1 MDLKVGFSKPKAKW
15 KILSPLICWVQKWNA
30 ASHTYLVLWDDATQQ
45 EIVFQAAF
53 PRVCLMTKKE
63 FLQDNEVFEEIP
75 INMKDKVNTTD
86 YMFMEEYVWNMIY
99 STLNKPYSIIQ
110 LFLILWKLAT
120 GRNYKMRRPDAA
132 YICTE
137 IIGKLFV
144 DMGLCS
150 IEEIQTKTV
159 KDIYVLCKYMHRLR
173 RNRE

>member
-15 KILSPLICWVQKWNA
+15 KILSKLICWVQGWDK
-30 ASHTYLVLWDDATQQ
+30 ASHTYLVLWDDASQQ

-53 PRVCLMTKKE
+53 PKVSLMPKSEFIKANRVY
-63 FLQDNEVFEEIP
+63 EEIP
-75 INMKDKVNTTD
+75 INIQDHVNSTD
-86 YMFMEEYVWNMIY
+86 YIYTEEYVWNMIY
-99 STLNKPYSIIQ
+99 TILNKPYSIIQ

-144 DMGLCS
+144 DMGLYKVD
-150 IEEIQTKTV
+150 EIQTKTV
-159 KDIYVLCKYMHRLR
+159 KDIYKVCKFLEKSRKKD
-173 RNRE
+173 

>member
-1 MDLKVGFSKPKAKW
+1 
-15 KILSPLICWVQKWNA
+15 
-30 ASHTYLVLWDDATQQ
+30 
-45 EIVFQAAF
+45 
-53 PRVCLMTKKE
+53 MTKKE